1 MISKKINFDPNQRE
15 LIKPILPGLPIS
27 LFSSVFSPETYTC
40 INWHWHEAFQ
50 YCIVIEGKVDFL
62 IPGQIYT
69 VTAGSG
75 IFINYQQP
83 HMIKAHDEK
92 GTSRYLC
99 LDVPPSFISYD
110 EHSRIFQR
118 YLKPVMNQPVPPVM
132 ILSKHAAET
141 SNILSSIFTIQKLL
155 QSEEP
160 LIEID
165 IRIQIMSIWK
175 ETFLKLQQRSQAI
188 TNASFYNNHD
198 RLKTIFLYFR
208 EHYGEKISLDDVAA
222 QISLSRSECSRFF
235 KKQTG
240 ESIFDYLNSYRI
252 NKSIDLL
259 RDTDM
264 SIAEIAST
272 VGFCSQSYYTDCF
285 RKFKKITP
293 KKYKELS
300 SRQAKGILSIDST
313 D

>member
-141 SNILSSIFTIQKLL
+141 SNILSSILTIQKLL

-188 TNASFYNNHD
+188 TNASFYSNHD
-198 RLKTIFLYFR
+198 RLKTIFLY
-208 EHYGEKISLDDVAA
+208 DVAA

-240 ESIFDYLNSYRI
+240 ESMFDYLNSYRI

>member
-1 MISKKINFDPNQRE
+1 
-15 LIKPILPGLPIS
+15 
-27 LFSSVFSPETYTC
+27 
-40 INWHWHEAFQ
+40 
-50 YCIVIEGKVDFL
+50 
-62 IPGQIYT
+62 
-69 VTAGSG
+69 
-75 IFINYQQP
+75 
-83 HMIKAHDEK
+83 
-92 GTSRYLC
+92 
-99 LDVPPSFISYD
+99 
-110 EHSRIFQR
+110 
-118 YLKPVMNQPVPPVM
+118 MNQPVPPVM

-141 SNILSSIFTIQKLL
+141 SNILSSILTIQKLL

-240 ESIFDYLNSYRI
+240 ESMFDYLNSYRI

-285 RKFKKITP
+285 ANLKKSPQKSIRNCP
-293 KKYKELS
+293 PD
-300 SRQAKGILSIDST
+300 RQKAY
-313 D
+313 

>member
-1 MISKKINFDPNQRE
+1 MEASTGTIIYEKDAHAILHPASITKIMTLILIFD
-15 LIKPILPGLPIS
+15 
-27 LFSSVFSPETYTC
+27 
-40 INWHWHEAFQ
+40 A
-50 YCIVIEGKVDFL
+50 
-62 IPGQIYT
+62 
-69 VTAGSG
+69 
-75 IFINYQQP
+75 
-83 HMIKAHDEK
+83 
-92 GTSRYLC
+92 
-99 LDVPPSFISYD
+99 LDT
-110 EHSRIFQR
+110 Q
-118 YLKPVMNQPVPPVM
+118 
-132 ILSKHAAET
+132 
-141 SNILSSIFTIQKLL
+141 
-155 QSEEP
+155 
-160 LIEID
+160 
-165 IRIQIMSIWK
+165 
-175 ETFLKLQQRSQAI
+175 
-188 TNASFYNNHD
+188 
-198 RLKTIFLYFR
+198 
-208 EHYGEKISLDDVAA
+208 KISLDDVAA

-240 ESIFDYLNSYRI
+240 ESMFDYLNSYRI